1 MEGAI
6 FMSDPND
13 ILRVL
18 AAKAGGSQALSALEQ
33 ALSSA
38 EGRRAV
44 SALSASHEAMLRRA
58 AENAAAGGALPPR
71 PRAPASPTRCAAA
84 WEENAVDNDA
94 LSGLLNDP
102 DALRR
107 AMDSVSS
114 LLGTPSDAPSPPPDD
129 AETRLLPVLS
139 GIMQGGRAAV
149 NPDKRALM
157 TALRPVI
164 AQDVALQF
172 DRALRLVGMAG
183 MARAALSELEHR
195 TGKGGDSAV

>member
-13 ILRVL
+13 ICGSLPR
-18 AAKAGGSQALSALEQ
+18 KPGGSQALSALEQ

-58 AENAAAGGALPPR
+58 AENAAAGDLTAARALARSLAATPEGARLADSLR
-71 PRAPASPTRCAAA
+71 RSM
-84 WEENAVDNDA
+84 EENAVDNDA

-129 AETRLLPVLS
+129 AETRRFPS
-139 GIMQGGRAAV
+139 SPASCRADAPPSTPTSV
-149 NPDKRALM
+149 R
-157 TALRPVI
+157 
-164 AQDVALQF
+164 
-172 DRALRLVGMAG
+172 
-183 MARAALSELEHR
+183 S
-195 TGKGGDSAV
+195 

>member
-1 MEGAI
+1 M
-6 FMSDPND
+6 
-13 ILRVL
+13 
-18 AAKAGGSQALSALEQ
+18 
-33 ALSSA
+33 
-38 EGRRAV
+38 
-44 SALSASHEAMLRRA
+44 
-58 AENAAAGGALPPR
+58 
-71 PRAPASPTRCAAA
+71 
-84 WEENAVDNDA
+84 DNDA

-139 GIMQGGRAAV
+139 GIMQGGHAAV

-157 TALRPVI
+157 TALRPFV